1 LPGGD
6 AGCEPADIGR
16 QTLRRV
22 LLARYDALRAK
33 LTQRLGSADL
43 AGDALQ
49 DTWLRLER
57 TGDVGAIRDPFA
69 YLIRIASNLASNRRT
84 VEQRRARLLEDQG
97 EAELVD
103 ETPDPER
110 IAAARSE
117 WAAIKDALKVLPER
131 RQAIFL
137 AAWVEDMPHEEIAAL
152 HGVSVRTVQSEVK
165 RAIEHC
171 AMEVRK
177 K

>member
-1 LPGGD
+1 MRGES
-6 AGCEPADIGR
+6 GCEPADSGR

-22 LLARYDALRAK
+22 LLARYDALRTK
-33 LTQRLGSADL
+33 LTHRLGSADL

-57 TGDVGAIRDPFA
+57 DAPVGPVRDPFA
-69 YLIRIASNLASNRRT
+69 YLIRVASNLASNRRT
-84 VEQRRARLLEDQG
+84 LDQRRARLLDIHGEDS
-97 EAELVD
+97 AVND
-103 ETPDPER
+103 ASDPER
-110 IAAARSE
+110 VAAARSE
-117 WAAIKDALKVLPER
+117 WAAVRRVIAELPER

-137 AAWVEDMPHEEIAAL
+137 AAWVEEKPYEDIAAR
-152 HGVSVRTVQSEVK
+152 HGVSIRTVQVELK

-171 AMEVRK
+171 AAELRK

>member
-1 LPGGD
+1 MPGDSRYG
-6 AGCEPADIGR
+6 PADGGR
-16 QTLRRV
+16 QTLRSV
-22 LLARYDALRAK
+22 LLAHYDALRTK

-57 TGDVGAIRDPFA
+57 GAHVGPVRDPFA
-69 YLIRIASNLASNRRT
+69 YLIRVASNLASNRRT
-84 VEQRRARLLEDQG
+84 LDQRRARLLNIHGGDGVAED
-97 EAELVD
+97 A
-103 ETPDPER
+103 PDPER
-110 IAAARSE
+110 AAMARSE
-117 WAAIKDALKVLPER
+117 WAAVRRAIAELPER

-137 AAWVEDMPHEEIAAL
+137 AAWVEQEPYEDIATR
-152 HGVSVRTVQSEVK
+152 HDISVRTVQVELK

-171 AMEVRK
+171 AAELHK

>member
-1 LPGGD
+1 MPGESGY
-6 AGCEPADIGR
+6 EPADSGR

-22 LLARYDALRAK
+22 LLARYDALRTK

-57 TGDVGAIRDPFA
+57 GAHVGPVRDPFA
-69 YLIRIASNLASNRRT
+69 YLIRVASNLASNRRT
-84 VEQRRARLLEDQG
+84 LDQRRARLLDIHGEDS
-97 EAELVD
+97 AVD
-103 ETPDPER
+103 DEPDPER
-110 IAAARSE
+110 VAAARSE
-117 WAAIKDALKVLPER
+117 WAAVRRAIAELPER

-137 AAWVEDMPHEEIAAL
+137 AAWVEEEPYEDIAAR
-152 HGVSVRTVQSEVK
+152 HGVSVRTVQVELK

-171 AMEVRK
+171 AAELQK